1 MRRVSWEALARP
13 ALIDRFVYT
22 TITVMCV
29 LVVYD
34 GWTILDPYQVVGVIV
49 GPILAMFVS
58 HIFSAGLAQHAALGR
73 RLTAGEWRA
82 TARGEARFLL
92 LALPPLAILV
102 LCALLGVS
110 TTHAIQAII
119 WMGALSLGFWAGIA
133 ALRAGLSGWPLILA
147 VIVGLLVGAL
157 VLLLQVILQPGTET
171 RESLP
176 LGSALSAYLH

>member
-1 MRRVSWEALARP
+1 MKRVRWDTLARP

-34 GWTILDPYQVVGVIV
+34 GWAVLDPYQVVGVIV

-58 HIFSAGLAQHAALGR
+58 HIFSAGLAQHSELRR
-73 RLTAGEWRA
+73 RLTANEWRA
-82 TARGEARFLL
+82 TACGEARFLL
-92 LALPPLAILV
+92 LALPPLALLA

-147 VIVGLLVGAL
+147 VIIGLLAGAL
-157 VLLLQVILQPGTET
+157 VLLLQVVLQPGIET
-171 RESLP
+171 RESLA
-176 LGSALSAYLH
+176 LGSALSAHLQ